1 MIAIAAAA
9 APAAIALRDIHE
21 PLAPGWWPPAPGW
34 WLLAAIGLLV
44 PLAWLARRW
53 WRRRRQRDMANLFDR
68 SVAAAATPAAPIA
81 AVAELLGRASRLR
94 DPPADRLQ
102 GEDWLAFLDQDVDGK
117 HQSTGTGTGTAF
129 SQGPGRAL
137 LDAAFRWD
145 AGDVDIEAL
154 HALARARFVSWTA
167 PR

>member
-1 MIAIAAAA
+1 MIATAA

-34 WLLAAIGLLV
+34 WLLAAIVLLLA
-44 PLAWLARRW
+44 LAWLARRW

-68 SVAAAATPAAPIA
+68 SVAAAATPAARIA
-81 AVAELLGRASRLR
+81 AMSELLRRASRLR
-94 DPPADRLQ
+94 DPAADRLQ
-102 GEDWLAFLDQDVDGK
+102 GEDWLAFLDQDTDGK
-117 HQSTGTGTGTAF
+117 RTGTGTDTAF

-137 LDAAFRWD
+137 LDAAFRRD

-167 PR
+167 PQ